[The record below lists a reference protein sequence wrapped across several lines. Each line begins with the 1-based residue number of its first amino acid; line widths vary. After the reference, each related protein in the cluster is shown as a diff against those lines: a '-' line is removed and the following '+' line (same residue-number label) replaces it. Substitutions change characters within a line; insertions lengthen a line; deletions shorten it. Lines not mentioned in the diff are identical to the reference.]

1 MGHLQNRNIIIGV
14 TGGIAAYKIAETI
27 RLLRKSGAA
36 VRVIMSRGSQ
46 AFITPLTLQSL
57 SGNPVHTDLL
67 DETAEMGMGH
77 IELARWAD
85 AYLIAPAT
93 ADTLARLAMGRAD
106 DLLTTTALAT
116 PAPLFVAPAMNQQMW
131 SNTAT
136 QANMRILE
144 ERGITVLGPGHG
156 TQACGDIGAGRLAE
170 PEEMSAAL
178 EDFFPSRELAGKRV
192 VITAGPTLEAID
204 PVRFVSNHSS
214 GKMGFALAQAA
225 AEAGA
230 DTVLVAGPVT
240 LATPPNVRRVDVQ
253 SAEEM
258 LAACLA
264 QLATP
269 SHLFIGSAAVADYR
283 PVVAANQ
290 KIKKSGE
297 SLQLELVRNPDII
310 AAVATM
316 SPRPLKVIGFAAE
329 TEHMVDHAQ
338 AKRETKG
345 LDVIVANDVSRK
357 DIGFDSD
364 TNAVTWIDGSGA
376 EAIPMTSKKNL
387 ARILI
392 TRCAQLFAEGEDD
405 DLPQTGR
412 ESGGIGH

>member
-27 RLLRKSGAA
+27 RLLRKAGAG
-36 VRVIMSRGSQ
+36 VRVIMSHGAQ
-46 AFITPLTLQSL
+46 AFMTPLTLQSL

-131 SNTAT
+131 DNTAT
-136 QANMRILE
+136 QANIHTLE
-144 ERGITVLGPGHG
+144 GRGVNVIGPGHG
-156 TQACGDIGAGRLAE
+156 AQACGDIGAGRLAE
-170 PEEMSAAL
+170 PEDISAAL
-178 EDFFPSRELAGKRV
+178 EGFFPTRELAGKRV
-192 VITAGPTLEAID
+192 VITAGPTVEAID

-225 AEAGA
+225 AEAGG

-240 LATPPNVRRVDVQ
+240 LPTPPKVQRIDVL

-258 LAACLA
+258 LAACMQ
-264 QLATP
+264 QLSSP
-269 SHLFIGSAAVADYR
+269 CHIFIGSAAVADYR
-283 PVVAANQ
+283 PVMAAPQ
-290 KIKKSGE
+290 KIKKSAE
-297 SLQLELVRNPDII
+297 SLHIEMVRNPDII
-310 AAVATM
+310 TAVAQM
-316 SPRPLKVIGFAAE
+316 SPRPVKVIGFAAE
-329 TEHMVDHAQ
+329 TEHVVDHARV
-338 AKRETKG
+338 KRKTKG
-345 LDVIVANDVSRK
+345 LDVIVANDVSRS
-357 DIGFDSD
+357 DIGFDSEA
-364 TNAVTWIDGSGA
+364 NAVTWIDDSEA
-376 EAIPMTSKKNL
+376 EIIPMTSKKNL
-387 ARILI
+387 ARILV
-392 TRCAQLFAEGEDD
+392 TRCAQL
-405 DLPQTGR
+405 LR
-412 ESGGIGH
+412 

>member
-27 RLLRKSGAA
+27 RLLRKAGAG
-36 VRVIMSRGSQ
+36 VRVIMSHGAQ
-46 AFITPLTLQSL
+46 AFMTPLTLQSL

-131 SNTAT
+131 DNTAT
-136 QANMRILE
+136 QANIHTLE
-144 ERGITVLGPGHG
+144 GRGVNVIGPGHG
-156 TQACGDIGAGRLAE
+156 AQACGDIGAGRLAE
-170 PEEMSAAL
+170 PEDISAAL
-178 EDFFPSRELAGKRV
+178 EGFFPTRELAGKRV
-192 VITAGPTLEAID
+192 VITAGPTVEAID

-240 LATPPNVRRVDVQ
+240 MPTPPKVQRIDVL

-258 LAACLA
+258 LAACMQ
-264 QLATP
+264 QLSSP
-269 SHLFIGSAAVADYR
+269 CHIFIGSAAVADYR
-283 PVVAANQ
+283 PVMAAPQ
-290 KIKKSGE
+290 KIKKSAE
-297 SLQLELVRNPDII
+297 SLHIEMVRNPDII
-310 AAVATM
+310 TAVAQM
-316 SPRPLKVIGFAAE
+316 SPRPVKVIGFAAE
-329 TEHMVDHAQ
+329 TEHVVDHARV
-338 AKRETKG
+338 KRKTKG
-345 LDVIVANDVSRK
+345 LDVIVANDVSRS
-357 DIGFDSD
+357 DIGFDSEA
-364 TNAVTWIDGSGA
+364 NAVTWIDDSEA
-376 EAIPMTSKKNL
+376 EIIPMTSKKNL
-387 ARILI
+387 ARILV
-392 TRCAQLFAEGEDD
+392 TRCAQL
-405 DLPQTGR
+405 LR
-412 ESGGIGH
+412 

>member
-27 RLLRKSGAA
+27 RLLRKAGAG
-36 VRVIMSRGSQ
+36 VRVIMSHGAQ
-46 AFITPLTLQSL
+46 AFMTPLTLQSL

-131 SNTAT
+131 DNTAT
-136 QANMRILE
+136 QANIHTLE
-144 ERGITVLGPGHG
+144 GRGVNVIGPGHG
-156 TQACGDIGAGRLAE
+156 AQACGDIGAGRLAE
-170 PEEMSAAL
+170 PEDISAAL
-178 EDFFPSRELAGKRV
+178 EGFFPTRELAGKRV
-192 VITAGPTLEAID
+192 VITAGPTVEAID

-240 LATPPNVRRVDVQ
+240 MPTPPKVQRIDVQ
-253 SAEEM
+253 SAEDM
-258 LAACLA
+258 LAACMQELSS
-264 QLATP
+264 P
-269 SHLFIGSAAVADYR
+269 CHIFIGSAAVADYR
-283 PVVAANQ
+283 PVMAAPQ
-290 KIKKSGE
+290 KIKKSAE
-297 SLQLELVRNPDII
+297 SLHIEMVRNPDII
-310 AAVATM
+310 TAVAQM
-316 SPRPLKVIGFAAE
+316 SPRPVKVIGFAAE
-329 TEHMVDHAQ
+329 TEHVVDHARV
-338 AKRETKG
+338 KRKTKG
-345 LDVIVANDVSRK
+345 LDVIVANDVSRS
-357 DIGFDSD
+357 DIGFDSEA
-364 TNAVTWIDGSGA
+364 NAVTWIDDSEA
-376 EAIPMTSKKNL
+376 EIIPMTSKKNL
-387 ARILI
+387 ARILV
-392 TRCAQLFAEGEDD
+392 TRCAQL
-405 DLPQTGR
+405 LR
-412 ESGGIGH
+412 

>member
-27 RLLRKSGAA
+27 RLLRKAGAG
-36 VRVIMSRGSQ
+36 VRVIMSHGAQ
-46 AFITPLTLQSL
+46 AFMTPLTLQSL

-131 SNTAT
+131 DNTAT
-136 QANMRILE
+136 QANIHTLE
-144 ERGITVLGPGHG
+144 GRGVNVIGPGHG
-156 TQACGDIGAGRLAE
+156 AQACGDIGAGRLAE
-170 PEEMSAAL
+170 PEDISAAL
-178 EDFFPSRELAGKRV
+178 EGFFPTRELAGKRV
-192 VITAGPTLEAID
+192 VITAGPTVEAID

-240 LATPPNVRRVDVQ
+240 MPTPPKVQRIDVQ

-258 LAACLA
+258 LAACMQ
-264 QLATP
+264 QLSSP
-269 SHLFIGSAAVADYR
+269 CHIFIGSAAVADYR
-283 PVVAANQ
+283 PVMAAPQ
-290 KIKKSGE
+290 KIKKSAE
-297 SLQLELVRNPDII
+297 SLHIEMVRNPDII
-310 AAVATM
+310 TAVAQM
-316 SPRPLKVIGFAAE
+316 SPRPVKVIGFAAE
-329 TEHMVDHAQ
+329 TEHVVDHARV
-338 AKRETKG
+338 KRKTKG
-345 LDVIVANDVSRK
+345 LDVIVANDVSRS
-357 DIGFDSD
+357 DIGFDSEA
-364 TNAVTWIDGSGA
+364 NAVTWIDDSEA
-376 EAIPMTSKKNL
+376 EIIPMTSKKNL
-387 ARILI
+387 ARILV
-392 TRCAQLFAEGEDD
+392 TRCAQL
-405 DLPQTGR
+405 LR
-412 ESGGIGH
+412 